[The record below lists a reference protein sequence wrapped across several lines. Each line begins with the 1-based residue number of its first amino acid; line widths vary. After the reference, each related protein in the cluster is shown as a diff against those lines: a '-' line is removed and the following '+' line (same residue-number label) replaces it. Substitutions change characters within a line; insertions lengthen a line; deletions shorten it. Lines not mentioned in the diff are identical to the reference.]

1 MINFNFNNIL
11 KTIWSRITRRLRK
24 NNHLNF
30 LPETRCLASRAKTQ
44 SLNHAENTDRQPVR
58 TSSPVQ
64 RSGDADIRDPAWLSG
79 STVPCARRHSRRRP
93 NGPRRPRSEARRSGH
108 GGKDFTKSSGPRD
121 SRVGDRSS
129 VRVPKSVAYG
139 PRTAQHRESSLA
151 PRAGLTCR
159 LIDDTCP
166 ARSPNMALKR

>member
-108 GGKDFTKSSGPRD
+108 GGKDFTKSSGPRVSARD
-121 SRVGDRSS
+121 SRGPF
-129 VRVPKSVAYG
+129 VRPCSQVSCVRTSYRLASREQPCTACRPDMPAY
-139 PRTAQHRESSLA
+139 
-151 PRAGLTCR
+151 
-159 LIDDTCP
+159 
-166 ARSPNMALKR
+166 